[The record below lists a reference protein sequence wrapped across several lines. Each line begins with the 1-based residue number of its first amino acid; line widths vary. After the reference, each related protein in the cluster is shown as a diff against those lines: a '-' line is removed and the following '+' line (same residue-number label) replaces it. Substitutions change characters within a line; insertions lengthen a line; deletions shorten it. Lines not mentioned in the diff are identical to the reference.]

1 MLAHAGYSLL
11 WRAVK
16 TSCAP
21 RRPNNPARKVT
32 RAAAV
37 KAAVR
42 AVMKELVRTNNPVL
56 LSWLTALL
64 KDSGI
69 ETFVLD
75 SHTSVLE
82 GSSNA
87 IQRRLMVIDEDYAAA
102 RERVTEA
109 GEGGSLA

>member
-1 MLAHAGYSLL
+1 
-11 WRAVK
+11 
-16 TSCAP
+16 
-21 RRPNNPARKVT
+21 
-32 RAAAV
+32 
-37 KAAVR
+37 
-42 AVMKELVRTNNPVL
+42 MKELVRTNNPVL

-64 KDSGI
+64 KVSGI